1 MSSKNLALYLNDHL
15 AGSVGARELLAHL
28 SEVYRDQPLGRFFVE
43 LDTEV
48 AARQALLRELMREL
62 ELAESSVRQT
72 AAWLAEKISR
82 FKLGSAG
89 ANDPLSLF
97 ESLEAL
103 YLGISG
109 QRALWLALAEIA
121 PHVPAWAGTNFERL
135 AREAQELADS
145 VEEKRLALAATALL
159 PDEPVAPAS
168 VMEALVPK
176 TLGTADLAT

>member
-15 AGSVGARELLAHL
+15 AGSVGARELLANL
-28 SEVYRDQPLGRFFVE
+28 GEAYRGQALGRFFAE
-43 LDTEV
+43 LDTEI
-48 AARQALLRELMREL
+48 AARQALLRELMKEL
-62 ELAESSVRQT
+62 DLAESSVRQT

-82 FKLGSAG
+82 FKLGATG
-89 ANDPLSLF
+89 ASDPLSLF

-121 PHVPAWAGTNFERL
+121 PHVPAWSGTNFERL

-145 VEEKRLALAATALL
+145 VEEKRLELAATVLL
-159 PDEPVAPAS
+159 PDDPVAP
-168 VMEALVPK
+168 VGVVETLVPQ
-176 TLGTADLAT
+176 TLGNAAAAT